1 MLESFLSS
9 VESLSPIF
17 KLAVVVVILGGFSLV
32 ESMRPAVALNYPNR
46 WHHAGINLTLTL
58 FTMIITLVF
67 GIAVVGVT
75 EWVAVSRFGLLQQ
88 LDLPLWLELLIAL
101 VVLDFVAQYLA
112 HVLLHKLPWM
122 WRVHIIH
129 HSDTRVDATTG
140 TRHHPLDFITR
151 EVFALFAVA
160 LLGMPLAFYALY
172 RLLTIPFTYFI
183 HANIALPESLDR
195 WLSLVFVTPNMH
207 KYHHHVELPW
217 TDSNYGGVLSIWDRL
232 FGTFTRAEAENIRY
246 GLNILEG
253 ESTDDVGYLLSVPF
267 RKGLQRDA
275 DMPRQFEY

>member
-1 MLESFLSS
+1 MLESFLST
-9 VESLSPIF
+9 VESLGPIS
-17 KLAVVVVILGGFSLV
+17 KLAIVIVTLGGFSLV
-32 ESMRPAVALNYPNR
+32 ESMRPAMALNYTSR
-46 WHHAGINLTLTL
+46 WSHAGINLTLTV
-58 FTMIITLVF
+58 FTMIITVFF

-75 EWVAVSRFGLLQQ
+75 EWVAVSRFGLLQ
-88 LDLPLWLELLIAL
+88 LVELPLWLELLIAL
-101 VVLDFVAQYLA
+101 VVLDFVAQYVA

-151 EVFALFAVA
+151 ELLALLAVA

-183 HANIALPESLDR
+183 HANISLPEPVDR

-207 KYHHHVELPW
+207 KFHHHVELPW

-232 FGTFTRAEAENIRY
+232 FGTFTRANTENIRY

-253 ESTDDVGYLLSVPF
+253 ESTDDVGYLLTVPF
-267 RKGLQRDA
+267 RRDLPRDS

>member
-1 MLESFLSS
+1 MLESFLSA
-9 VESLSPIF
+9 VENLSPMF
-17 KLAVVVVILGGFSLV
+17 KLAIVVVTLGGFSLV
-32 ESMRPAVALNYPNR
+32 ESMRPAVALHYTSR
-46 WHHAGINLTLTL
+46 WQHAGINLTLTL
-58 FTMIITLVF
+58 FTMILTILF

-75 EWVAVSRFGLLQQ
+75 EWVAVSGFGLLQQ
-88 LDLPLWLELLIAL
+88 VELVVWLELLIAL

-151 EVFALFAVA
+151 EVFALLAIA

-183 HANIALPESLDR
+183 HANISLPESLDR

-217 TDSNYGGVLSIWDRL
+217 TDSNYGGILSIWDRM
-232 FGTFTRAEAENIRY
+232 FGTFTRARAENIRY

-253 ESTDDVGYLLSVPF
+253 ENTDALGYLLAVPF
-267 RKGLQRDA
+267 RPGLRRDA
-275 DMPRQFEY
+275 DMPRQFQY